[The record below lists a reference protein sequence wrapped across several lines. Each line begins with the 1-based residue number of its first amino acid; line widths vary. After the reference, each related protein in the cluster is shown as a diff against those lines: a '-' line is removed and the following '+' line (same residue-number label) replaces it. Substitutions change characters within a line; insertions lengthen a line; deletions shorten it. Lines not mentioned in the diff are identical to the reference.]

1 MGITDRDLERHSNNL
16 DAIRLFAALFVL
28 IGHAPAMLYN
38 EGYSWD
44 PINKLFG
51 LRIQTLGVCIF
62 FVVSGFL
69 VSRSWQER
77 SSIRGFILSRVL
89 RIFPALI
96 IVVVL
101 SVYVLGPC
109 LTTLSISD
117 YFLSSVTLKY
127 LQNVSLYRMY
137 YYLPGVFEGNPH
149 PGSVNG
155 SLWTLPY
162 EFTCYLL
169 LMTLGIIKALKNRL
183 VALLIILVIIF
194 QYIIFQ
200 STVDAMVIPVLG
212 IDFKNLFPLLIYFLC
227 GMLYYQF
234 RDMIKFG
241 TFGWIICA
249 IGLALIKF
257 GILPQMMFAF
267 FLPYFVFALAFSKK
281 LNMRDLGKY
290 GDFSYGFYLYAFPMQ
305 QLIAYLIPSELS
317 PLSMIVLSTA
327 GTLPFAVLSWR
338 LIESPALN
346 LRSRLSKKPVQ

>member
-44 PINKLFG
+44 PINELFG

-96 IVVVL
+96 IVVAL
-101 SVYVLGPC
+101 SVFVLGPC

-117 YFLSSVTLKY
+117 YFLSPVTLKY

-200 STVDAMVIPVLG
+200 STVDTMV
-212 IDFKNLFPLLIYFLC
+212 
-227 GMLYYQF
+227 
-234 RDMIKFG
+234 
-241 TFGWIICA
+241 
-249 IGLALIKF
+249 
-257 GILPQMMFAF
+257 
-267 FLPYFVFALAFSKK
+267 
-281 LNMRDLGKY
+281 
-290 GDFSYGFYLYAFPMQ
+290 
-305 QLIAYLIPSELS
+305 
-317 PLSMIVLSTA
+317 
-327 GTLPFAVLSWR
+327 
-338 LIESPALN
+338 
-346 LRSRLSKKPVQ
+346 